1 MIQESDL
8 RVITIEEHFWT
19 ADLRNASKGL
29 VATVDMP
36 ADSDVNERL
45 SDLGAAR
52 LAAMDAAGIDMQVL
66 SHTAP
71 ATQNLQPEAA
81 IRLARETNDFLYRTV
96 AATPDRFAGFAILP
110 TPDPAASVA
119 ELERGVVE
127 LGFKGAMVHG
137 LTHGE
142 FMDAKKFWP
151 IFALAEQLDV
161 PIYIHPAEPHPTVI
175 ELYYKEYPIMARAGW
190 GFGVETA
197 TLAIRLILSGLF
209 DAHPKLKIIIGHLG
223 EGLPYSLWRCNAILS
238 RVLKEKTFR
247 EYFSQHFYITTS
259 GNFSHPALL
268 CAVMEVGA
276 DRILF
281 SIDYPYASD
290 VEGRRFVDTAPLSRA
305 DKDKILSH
313 NARQLLRLP

>member
-1 MIQESDL
+1 MAEPQL
-8 RVITIEEHFWT
+8 RVVTIEEHFWT
-19 ADLRNASKGL
+19 AELRDASRGL

-36 ADSDVNERL
+36 AESDVNERL
-45 SDLGAAR
+45 SDLGAVR

-71 ATQNLQPEAA
+71 ATQNLAPEAA
-81 IRLARETNDFLYRTV
+81 IRLARETNDFLHRTV
-96 AATPDRFAGFAILP
+96 QARPDRFAGFAILP
-110 TPDPAASVA
+110 TPDPKASVA
-119 ELERGVVE
+119 ELERGVTQ
-127 LGFKGAMVHG
+127 LGFKGAMLHG

-161 PIYIHPAEPHPTVI
+161 PIYIHPAEPHPTVL

-238 RVLKEKTFR
+238 RALKEKTFR
-247 EYFSQHFYITTS
+247 EYFSEHFYITTS

-290 VEGRRFVDTAPLSRA
+290 VEGRRFIDTAPLSQA

-313 NARQLLRLP
+313 NARQLLRLT